1 MGYASALSVVAL
13 IIMIVISYLL
23 MRWLR
28 PQT

>member
-13 IIMIVISYLL
+13 IIMVIISYLL

>member
-13 IIMIVISYLL
+13 LIMVVISYFL